1 MTTYQ
6 EKFWQGKFG
15 TKYSLRHLNYKKN
28 FLKNIINKKIKIK
41 SIFEMGTNVGNNLDL
56 IKSIDK
62 KIITAGIEINKYAFK
77 KAFSKGHKVVN
88 DSILK
93 CNIKQFSKYDL
104 TMTVGVLIHINPKYL
119 KRVYSKLYSLSKKY
133 ILIAEYFNDYPISIK
148 YRGHSN
154 LLFKR
159 DFAKEIKDQFKL
171 KIVDYGF
178 IWSEDK
184 KYNQVNFN
192 WFLLKK

>member
-1 MTTYQ
+1 MTTHQ
-6 EKFWQGKFG
+6 EKFWKGKFG
-15 TKYSLRHLNYKKN
+15 TKYSLRHQNYKKN
-28 FLKNIINKKIKIK
+28 FLKNIISKKIKIK
-41 SIFEMGTNVGNNLDL
+41 SIFEVGTNVGNNLDL

-62 KIITAGIEINKYAFK
+62 KIITAGIEINKFAFK
-77 KAFSKGHKVVN
+77 KAFSKGHEVVN

-93 CNIKQFSKYDL
+93 CNTKQFSKYDL

-119 KRVYSKLYSLSKKY
+119 KKVYSKLYNLSKKY
-133 ILIAEYFNDYPISIK
+133 ILIAEYFNDTPTSIK

-154 LLFKR
+154 VLFKR
-159 DFAKEIKDQFKL
+159 DFAKDIKDQFKL

-184 KYNQVNFN
+184 KYNQDNYN